1 VFRATLPA
9 CPSQEIDMQ
18 RMAMLAALSLGA
30 CTTLPPPP
38 APHVT
43 VEIADLTLT
52 TISGRAVLR
61 QRVAAAAHQ
70 FCRLHG
76 AEFTPIGS
84 REDPWYCPD
93 MMRSEIMYR
102 MTPSARRAYAT
113 ARREAGLRGRDL

>member
-1 VFRATLPA
+1 
-9 CPSQEIDMQ
+9 MQ
-18 RMAMLAALSLGA
+18 RMANARGSVARGMCNFAAA
-30 CTTLPPPP
+30 APE
-38 APHVT
+38 PHVT
-43 VEIADLTLT
+43 VEITDLSLT
-52 TISGRAVLR
+52 TVSGRAVLR

-76 AEFTPIGS
+76 AEITPIES

-102 MTPSARRAYAT
+102 MTPSTRRAYAI

>member
-1 VFRATLPA
+1 MLPA

-30 CTTLPPPP
+30 CADLPPPAS

-43 VEIADLTLT
+43 VEIADLTLST
-52 TISGRAVLR
+52 ASGRATLR

-76 AEFTPIGS
+76 AEFTPIES

-102 MTPSARRAYAT
+102 MTPSARRAYET
-113 ARREAGLRGRDL
+113 ARREAGVSGRDL